1 MLDTTLHAINH
12 TTLALEDTLLVILAS
27 MRITGEAN
35 LWFIKFQQHN
45 KAQIECLKNQKG
57 FEGFGRIADLEAPT
71 IGLCGKL
78 SVHPATEHCPMFA
91 KSDTTHQARLP
102 LCA

>member
-1 MLDTTLHAINH
+1 MPGTTLHAINQ
-12 TTLALEDTLLVILAS
+12 TTLALEGTLLVILAS
-27 MRITGEAN
+27 MRITGETN
-35 LWFIKFQQHN
+35 LWFIKFQQHD
-45 KAQIECLKNQKG
+45 KAQNECLKSQKG
-57 FEGFGRIADLEAPT
+57 FEEFGRIADLEAPT